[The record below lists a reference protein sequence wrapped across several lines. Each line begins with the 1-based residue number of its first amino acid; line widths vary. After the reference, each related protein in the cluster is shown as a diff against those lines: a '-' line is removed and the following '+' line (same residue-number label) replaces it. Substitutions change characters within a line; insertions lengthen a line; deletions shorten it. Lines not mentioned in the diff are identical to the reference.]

1 MAGRSYRVQDVIKMA
16 NQVATVAAPLI
27 EKYGPQAAELAKQYG
42 PQIAEVAGN
51 AARAVGSTA
60 AMAGEAVANAAGSAA
75 AAVGANVGGAA
86 STGAS
91 SAGATS
97 SSAAAGATA
106 ASSGASSAAGAGAVS
121 AAASASSS
129 SAAASPEVDPET
141 ERVILA
147 AKQETLASCA
157 YAHNAADFKKDYDAA
172 SAAGVQLPGHLAQPG
187 CFVVLKMPNPYV
199 KDLSRFEEVY
209 VGSGMLLGEAVHE
222 QLVGEGNPDVYADFK
237 YRQALEILLYPCEE
251 GQIRDLKLSLIV
263 NLQAFASYNAREISA
278 STLLEAGP
286 QEE

>member
-16 NQVATVAAPLI
+16 NQVASVAAPLI
-27 EKYGPQAAELAKQYG
+27 EKYGPQAAEFAKQYG
-42 PQIAEVAGN
+42 PQIAEAAGN

-75 AAVGANVGGAA
+75 AAVGATVSGAA
-86 STGAS
+86 STSAAD
-91 SAGATS
+91 AGA
-97 SSAAAGATA
+97 GA
-106 ASSGASSAAGAGAVS
+106 GASSAAGAGAVS

-129 SAAASPEVDPET
+129 SAVASPEVDPET

-172 SAAGVQLPGHLAQPG
+172 SAAGVQLPVHLAQPG

-199 KDLSRFEEVY
+199 KDLARYEEVY
-209 VGSGMLLGEAVHE
+209 VGSGMLLGEAVYE

-237 YRQALEILLYPCEE
+237 YKQALEILLYPCEE

-263 NLQAFASYNAREISA
+263 NLQAFASYNAREISS
-278 STLLEAGP
+278 STLLEAGS

>member
-16 NQVATVAAPLI
+16 NQVASVAAPLI
-27 EKYGPQAAELAKQYG
+27 EKYGPQAAEFAKQYG
-42 PQIAEVAGN
+42 PQIAEAAGN

-75 AAVGANVGGAA
+75 AAVGATVGNTA
-86 STGAS
+86 
-91 SAGATS
+91 S
-97 SSAAAGATA
+97 SSAADAGAGA
-106 ASSGASSAAGAGAVS
+106 GASSAAGTGAAS
-121 AAASASSS
+121 AAASVAAPVFSS

-157 YAHNAADFKKDYDAA
+157 YAHNAADFKKDFDAA
-172 SAAGVQLPGHLAQPG
+172 SAAGAQLPGHLAQPG

-209 VGSGMLLGEAVHE
+209 VGSGMLLGEAVYE

>member
-16 NQVATVAAPLI
+16 NQVASVAAPLI
-27 EKYGPQAAELAKQYG
+27 EKYGPQAAEFAKQYG
-42 PQIAEVAGN
+42 PQIAEAAGN

-86 STGAS
+86 SAGAS
-91 SAGATS
+91 SAGA
-97 SSAAAGATA
+97 GA
-106 ASSGASSAAGAGAVS
+106 SASSAVGTDAVS
-121 AAASASSS
+121 AAASVATPASSS
-129 SAAASPEVDPET
+129 SSEVDPET

-157 YAHNAADFKKDYDAA
+157 YAHNAADFKKDFDAA
-172 SAAGVQLPGHLAQPG
+172 SAAGAQLPGHLAQPG

-209 VGSGMLLGEAVHE
+209 VGSGMLLGEAVYE